1 MGLLTKVLIILAAIL
16 FLTGQFTRNKDKR
29 IRQRQKITNLL
40 LGTIVVIM
48 LLTLIN
54 SMVR

>member
-40 LGTIVVIM
+40 LGAIVVIM

>member
-29 IRQRQKITNLL
+29 IRQRQKITNCCLAP
-40 LGTIVVIM
+40 
-48 LLTLIN
+48 
-54 SMVR
+54 SWSSCS

>member
-16 FLTGQFTRNKDKR
+16 FLTGQFTRSKEKR

-40 LGTIVVIM
+40 LGAIVVIM
-48 LLTLIN
+48 LLTLVHT
-54 SMVR
+54 MTH